1 MKNFPRSS
9 PTQSTT
15 SNSQLRRSDGDL
27 DAYAVCAPG
36 LEAIVADELA
46 GLGLTVTGSE
56 RGGVAL
62 RTDLAGLYRANL
74 GARIA
79 TRILLRLAAFR
90 ARTFPDLAS
99 RTADLPWEAYL
110 ARGATV
116 AVKAASRAS
125 RLYILKRIAAT
136 VAAAIASR
144 MGATPGETPI
154 PNALPLPP
162 PGGRGKKPAPPRSTP
177 PPPPGEGRG
186 GGAHHG
192 AAAPHPQQILVRLVN
207 NQCTI
212 SLDTSGELLHRRGY
226 RLATA
231 KAPLRE
237 TLACA
242 VLALSGWQP
251 DVPLLVPFCGAGTC
265 AIEAARWAL
274 GIPPGW
280 DRLFAFQSWPTFD
293 RATWEAL
300 RDQAAAARRPT
311 LPAPITAS
319 DRDPGAV
326 RMAHANAVR
335 AGIGDLVT
343 IEPRDFFDLRPD
355 TPPGLVVIN
364 PPYGRRI
371 APAGIRTLYRQI
383 GTHLRAHFPAWRYAI
398 LCGSSSLARATG
410 LAAGA
415 THTLPHGGH
424 PVTLITGTL
433 NP

>member
-162 PGGRGKKPAPPRSTP
+162 PGGRGKTLGGF
-177 PPPPGEGRG
+177 PGERG
-186 GGAHHG
+186 EW
-192 AAAPHPQQILVRLVN
+192 
-207 NQCTI
+207 
-212 SLDTSGELLHRRGY
+212 D
-226 RLATA
+226 
-231 KAPLRE
+231 
-237 TLACA
+237 
-242 VLALSGWQP
+242 
-251 DVPLLVPFCGAGTC
+251 
-265 AIEAARWAL
+265 
-274 GIPPGW
+274 PP
-280 DRLFAFQSWPTFD
+280 
-293 RATWEAL
+293 E
-300 RDQAAAARRPT
+300 
-311 LPAPITAS
+311 
-319 DRDPGAV
+319 
-326 RMAHANAVR
+326 
-335 AGIGDLVT
+335 
-343 IEPRDFFDLRPD
+343 
-355 TPPGLVVIN
+355 
-364 PPYGRRI
+364 
-371 APAGIRTLYRQI
+371 
-383 GTHLRAHFPAWRYAI
+383 
-398 LCGSSSLARATG
+398 
-410 LAAGA
+410 
-415 THTLPHGGH
+415 
-424 PVTLITGTL
+424 
-433 NP
+433 